1 MKFFVVVTVAVALT
15 VLFAGCV
22 TMSIKVPVSRDRLA
36 AALDISEAGINILYR
51 LAENRGANVAEAR
64 EQSTA
69 AFAFVRSLL
78 VLEFRSIERKELM
91 RAIEQLRAVASSAAR
106 LCRALEVDEAI
117 VALHEQHVERA
128 LDTLGLVLAA
138 LPEGEKKDLT

>member
-22 TMSIKVPVSRDRLA
+22 TMSIKVPVSRDRIA
-36 AALDISEAGINILYR
+36 AALDISEVGINILYR

-78 VLEFRSIERKELM
+78 VLEFRSFIVTGNPSAVVARPLLM
-91 RAIEQLRAVASSAAR
+91 SRVSAR
-106 LCRALEVDEAI
+106 SLLSR
-117 VALHEQHVERA
+117 
-128 LDTLGLVLAA
+128 
-138 LPEGEKKDLT
+138 